1 MEDDAVDATLA
12 ALRAELSAAEAA
24 VAVFGPSPEQL
35 RAEAAEAERLAK
47 ENGTPAKSARVIGVL
62 ARRWKE
68 FLEVHGDAYEY
79 DASIGPTID
88 LAVHF
93 QVRLRAPVCVGVWLR
108 SRPRRLQRVARAML
122 RASAARAKVLALGES
137 CRRARVPCRM
147 ASQAHGFRERKN
159 QYSTTGEEGMGDS
172 WGALAVPYLLAKY
185 VFPMLEHVG
194 WVGLREAQLL
204 EKARPFSL
212 ELRANWARLKV
223 ANVRAGTGNG
233 RSLKKDR
240 WCDVL
245 LFRAQVS
252 ILCMRRRGW
261 EGRGMGG
268 SGGLGG

>member
-122 RASAARAKVLALGES
+122 RASAARAKVL
-137 CRRARVPCRM
+137 
-147 ASQAHGFRERKN
+147 Q
-159 QYSTTGEEGMGDS
+159 
-172 WGALAVPYLLAKY
+172 
-185 VFPMLEHVG
+185 
-194 WVGLREAQLL
+194 
-204 EKARPFSL
+204 
-212 ELRANWARLKV
+212 
-223 ANVRAGTGNG
+223 
-233 RSLKKDR
+233 
-240 WCDVL
+240 
-245 LFRAQVS
+245 
-252 ILCMRRRGW
+252 
-261 EGRGMGG
+261 
-268 SGGLGG
+268 